1 MTQDTRGGE
10 DEPEASVSRR
20 ILLALA
26 HPVRIRTLEALA
38 GGDASATMLS
48 REFELSLSNVSYH
61 LCKVLFEECEMVT
74 VIERHQRRG
83 AEERVFRL
91 TPEGHIALALIGFL
105 ATASAK
111 LEGGGQSPEATCGWH
126 AVAVDGKGREEITE
140 LMERLEE
147 AVEAIAHRC
156 ANRRPEELQELLV
169 GAAAFEAVPQ
179 PTKQGTDAD

>member
-1 MTQDTRGGE
+1 VTQDTRGGE
-10 DEPEASVSRR
+10 DEPGASVSRR
-20 ILLALA
+20 VLLALA

-38 GGDASATMLS
+38 AGDASATMLS
-48 REFELSLSNVSYH
+48 REFGLSLSNVSYH
-61 LCKVLFEECEMVT
+61 LCRVLFEECEMVV
-74 VIERHQRRG
+74 VIKRHQRRG

-105 ATASAK
+105 ATATAK
-111 LEGGGQSPEATCGWH
+111 LQDSEQRRDAACGWH

-156 ANRRPEELQELLV
+156 ANRRSEELQELLV
-169 GAAAFEAVPQ
+169 GAAAFEAVPL
-179 PTKQGTDAD
+179 TAKQGTDAD